1 MRRLLQFLNQPARRG
16 NPFPRW
22 SNGAPAKVLVFLGL
36 SGALVV
42 AAINEYAT
50 NEYLNVGYTPDQ
62 PVAFDHGFHAGVLGI
77 DCRYC
82 HTNVEKSPHSNVP
95 ATSTCWNCHSV
106 VKKDSPALA
115 PVRDSIATG
124 EPIRWVKVHK
134 VPDYV
139 YFPHSVHV
147 SRGISCVEC
156 HGRVDQMEV
165 VGQRKSLSMSFCLDC
180 HRNPEKALR
189 PVDKVTDL
197 AWKAPTPEA
206 QLEQGR
212 KFVHDW
218 KVLPPQSCSGCH
230 R

>member
-1 MRRLLQFLNQPARRG
+1 MRRLIDFLNRPAARG
-16 NPFPRW
+16 NIFPRW
-22 SNGAPAKVLVFLGL
+22 ANAAPARILLCLVVA
-36 SGALVV
+36 GALVT
-42 AAINEYAT
+42 AAVNEYAT
-50 NEYLNVGYTPDQ
+50 NKYLNVGYTPDQ
-62 PVAFDHGFHAGVLGI
+62 PVAFDHSFHAGVLGI

-106 VKKDSPALA
+106 IKKDA
-115 PVRDSIATG
+115 PTTAAIRESMASG
-124 EPIRWVKVHK
+124 APIQWVKVHK

-165 VGQRKSLSMSFCLDC
+165 VGQQKSLNMSFCLDC
-180 HRNPEKALR
+180 HRNPELAIR

-197 AWKAPTPEA
+197 AWQAASPAA
-206 QLEQGR
+206 QAAQGT

-218 KVLPPQSCSGCH
+218 KVAPPQSCSGCH

>member
-1 MRRLLQFLNQPARRG
+1 MRRLLDFLNRPASRG
-16 NPFPRW
+16 NVFPRW
-22 SNGAPAKVLVFLGL
+22 ANAAPARILLFLVLA
-36 SGALVV
+36 GALVT

-50 NEYLNVGYTPDQ
+50 NKYLNVGYTPDQ
-62 PVAFDHGFHAGVLGI
+62 PVAFDHSFHAGVLGI

-95 ATSTCWNCHSV
+95 ATSTCWNCHSII
-106 VKKDSPALA
+106 KKDA
-115 PVRDSIATG
+115 PTTAAIRESMATG
-124 EPIRWVKVHK
+124 APIQWVKVHK

-165 VGQRKSLSMSFCLDC
+165 VGQQKSLSMSFCLDC
-180 HRNPEKALR
+180 HRNPELAIR

-197 AWKAPTPEA
+197 GWQAASPAA
-206 QLEQGR
+206 QAAQGA

-218 KVLPPQSCSGCH
+218 KVAPPQSCSGCH